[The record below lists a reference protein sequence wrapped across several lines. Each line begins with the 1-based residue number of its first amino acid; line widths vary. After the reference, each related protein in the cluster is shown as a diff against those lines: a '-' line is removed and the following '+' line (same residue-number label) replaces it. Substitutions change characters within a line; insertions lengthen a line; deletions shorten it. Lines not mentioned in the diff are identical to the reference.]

1 MQYNEE
7 HGIIPT
13 TIRKAVRDVIE
24 ATKAVSETEELTA
37 KAAKLSKAEK
47 RDLLARLE
55 HEMKE
60 AAKALQF
67 ERAAELRDLMIELAG
82 NTPEKKRA

>member
-1 MQYNEE
+1 M
-7 HGIIPT
+7 
-13 TIRKAVRDVIE
+13 RDVIE
-24 ATKAVSETEELTA
+24 ATKTVSESEELTT
-37 KAAKLSKAEK
+37 KVAKLSKAEK

-55 HEMKE
+55 REMKE

-82 NTPEKKRA
+82 SMPDKKRA